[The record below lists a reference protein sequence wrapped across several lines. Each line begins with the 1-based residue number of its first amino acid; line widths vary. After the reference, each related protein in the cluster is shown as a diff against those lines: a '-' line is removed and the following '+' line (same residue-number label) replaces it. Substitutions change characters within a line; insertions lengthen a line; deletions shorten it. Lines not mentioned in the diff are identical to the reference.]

1 MEVDLTEETNSDDK
15 IDYSVAFTEDIADI
29 DDIEDFYGDNYDD
42 ITLAD
47 KNHSFEN
54 KDICKINH
62 GFVFFPL
69 ICICSLEV
77 FTKFVS
83 IWFWIFLF

>member
-15 IDYSVAFTEDIADI
+15 IDYSVAFTEYIADI

-47 KNHSFEN
+47 
-54 KDICKINH
+54 
-62 GFVFFPL
+62 
-69 ICICSLEV
+69 
-77 FTKFVS
+77 
-83 IWFWIFLF
+83 

>member
-1 MEVDLTEETNSDDK
+1 MSFLKIFGNIWIWLLLCDFDIEEDMEVDLTEETNSDDK

-47 KNHSFEN
+47 
-54 KDICKINH
+54 
-62 GFVFFPL
+62 
-69 ICICSLEV
+69 
-77 FTKFVS
+77 
-83 IWFWIFLF
+83 

>member
-1 MEVDLTEETNSDDK
+1 MSFLKKKFGTIWILLLLCNFDIEEDMEVDLTEETNSDDK

-47 KNHSFEN
+47 
-54 KDICKINH
+54 
-62 GFVFFPL
+62 
-69 ICICSLEV
+69 
-77 FTKFVS
+77 
-83 IWFWIFLF
+83 